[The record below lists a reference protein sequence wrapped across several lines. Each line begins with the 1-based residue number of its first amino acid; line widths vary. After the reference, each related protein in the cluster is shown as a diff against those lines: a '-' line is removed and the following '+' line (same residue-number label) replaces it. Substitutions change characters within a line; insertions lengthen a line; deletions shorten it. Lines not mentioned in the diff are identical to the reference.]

1 MKKCFLSAVT
11 CFCFFISYSQLLIR
25 NTTVV
30 DVENKKLL
38 KGYSVQVNKG
48 IITAIGK
55 NITPQAGSQIIDGA
69 GKYLTPGF
77 VDAHVHFFQ
86 SGGMYTR
93 PDAIDLRKYKPYNEE
108 IAWVHNNME
117 NFLRRYTYAGI
128 TSVID
133 VGSTINFLKQRDTF
147 RTKEY
152 APDIYMTGP
161 LLTTWEPPVY
171 KGLKDDGPFYEMN
184 TVDDARKYVQQHLQS
199 GSDFIKIGY
208 LVQGSNLDSAAR
220 KHLPV
225 VKAAIDEAHKNGL
238 RVAVHATQRITAQL
252 AVEAGADFLVHTPD
266 DELIDGAF
274 IKLLKKNKVVVA
286 SSQIVFKG
294 YTTAF
299 GQQYK
304 LTETDFQYAHPTPL
318 NSLIDFKHLPDTA
331 IRNRYLTRTEKN
343 RTVAKTSDSL
353 RQLNLKRLVDEGV
366 TVCTATDAGNIG
378 TQHVSSYFFEL
389 AEMQKSGLSMWQLL
403 QSSTINGA
411 RAVGKE
417 SEFGSIQKGKK
428 ANLVLLN
435 KNPLDSI
442 SNWKSIEWVINK
454 GVALKP
460 DSVRKLSALEA
471 VDKQH

>member
-152 APDIYMTGP
+152 APDIYMAGP

-171 KGLKDDGPFYEMN
+171 KGLKDDGPFYEMK
-184 TVDDARKYVQQHLQS
+184 TIDEAKKYVQQQLPYHPDL
-199 GSDFIKIGY
+199 IKIWYIVRGANKDSSARASLP
-208 LVQGSNLDSAAR
+208 LVQA
-220 KHLPV
+220 V
-225 VKAAIDEAHKNGL
+225 IDEAHKNQL
-238 RVAVHATQRITAQL
+238 LVAVHATERITAQL
-252 AVEAGADFLVHTPD
+252 AVEAGADFLVHTVD
-266 DELIDGAF
+266 DEPIDAAF
-274 IKLLKKNKVVVA
+274 VQLLKNKKVVVA
-286 SSQIVFKG
+286 SSQIVAKG
-294 YTTAF
+294 YVTAF

-304 LTETDFQYAHPTPL
+304 LTETDFRYAHPTPL

-331 IRNRYLTRTEKN
+331 LRNRYLIRTESN
-343 RTVAKTSDSL
+343 RLRAKKTDSL
-353 RQLNLKRLVDEGV
+353 RQLNLKRMADGGV
-366 TVCTATDAGNIG
+366 TIATATDAGNIG
-378 TQHVSSYFFEL
+378 TQHVSSYFVEL
-389 AEMQKSGLSMWQLL
+389 AVMQQSGMSMWQLL

-460 DSVRKLSALEA
+460 DWVRKLSALEA